1 MKEILQ
7 IYRYTFTY
15 IWSCVLVIFFNFL
28 YVIFNLLSLVLF
40 IPFLKVIF
48 PSGEVEKTELI
59 KPVFNGGVFDFFA
72 YIKDYYQYWMESMAR
87 ENAVNA
93 LWFVCLTVLAAFF
106 LKNIFR
112 YLAIFFQ
119 SYVRMAV
126 VRDIRLQ
133 LFEKAVKLPLSYYTN
148 ERKGDL
154 MTRMNNDV
162 NEIEV
167 AVVSLFDLFYR
178 DPIAII
184 INIATLIY
192 FSPQLTLISFLLL
205 PVSAFFI
212 SRIGKSLKR
221 TAKKSQ
227 EEMATLFSNI
237 EESIGAMRII
247 KAFNAM
253 DFVVAKFKRINS
265 RHQQLVTRTFRKKDL
280 TSPLNEFLGA
290 VVMISLVWFG
300 GKMIVEGTAE
310 MTGETF
316 LGFIIVFSQLLVPI
330 QSVANSMTYLNKAK
344 VSMERINEVLDSDEK
359 ILEKDDPVIVHELKN
374 GLAYENVSFKYQ
386 DNYILNNLSFSVEK
400 GTVVALVGESGSGKS
415 TVADLLP
422 RFYDVNN
429 GRITIDGIDIRDFT
443 LKSLRDQIA
452 VVSQESILFND
463 TVKNNILFGRPDA
476 TDEEVRQAARI
487 ANASD
492 FIEKMENGYETMI
505 GERGGKLSGGQ
516 RQRINIARA
525 VLKNAPILIL
535 DEATS
540 ALDIES
546 ERQVQQ
552 ALEELMKNKTSI
564 VIAHRLSTIRNADQ
578 IIVMSKGEIVET
590 GTHEELLML
599 KGTYFKLFS
608 LQF

>member
-1 MKEILQ
+1 
-7 IYRYTFTY
+7 
-15 IWSCVLVIFFNFL
+15 
-28 YVIFNLLSLVLF
+28 
-40 IPFLKVIF
+40 
-48 PSGEVEKTELI
+48 
-59 KPVFNGGVFDFFA
+59 
-72 YIKDYYQYWMESMAR
+72 
-87 ENAVNA
+87 
-93 LWFVCLTVLAAFF
+93 
-106 LKNIFR
+106 
-112 YLAIFFQ
+112 
-119 SYVRMAV
+119 
-126 VRDIRLQ
+126 
-133 LFEKAVKLPLSYYTN
+133 
-148 ERKGDL
+148 
-154 MTRMNNDV
+154 MNNDV

-167 AVVSLFDLFYR
+167 AVISLFDLFYR
-178 DPIAII
+178 DPVAII

-192 FSPQLTLISFLLL
+192 FSPQLTLISFVLL

-237 EESIGAMRII
+237 EENISAMRII

-253 DFVVAKFKRINS
+253 DFVTAKFKKINLW
-265 RHQQLVTRTFRKKDL
+265 HQQLVTRTFRKKDL

-290 VVMISLVWFG
+290 AVMISLVWFG

-330 QSVANSMTYLNKAK
+330 QSVANSVTYLNKAK
-344 VSMERINEVLDSDEK
+344 VSMDRINEVLNSDEK
-359 ILEKDDPVIVHELKN
+359 ILENDQPLVINELKDKI
-374 GLAYENVSFKYQ
+374 AYENVSFKYQ
-386 DNYILNNLSFSVEK
+386 DAYVLNNLSFSVRK

-422 RFYDVNN
+422 RFYDVTE
-429 GRITIDGIDIRDFT
+429 GRITIDGTDIRNFS

-452 VVSQESILFND
+452 IVSQESILFND

-476 TDEEVRQAARI
+476 TEEEVMQAARI

-578 IIVMSKGEIVET
+578 IIVMSKGKIVET

>member
-1 MKEILQ
+1 MKEVLQ

-28 YVIFNLLSLVLF
+28 YVVFNLLSLVLF

-48 PSGEVEKTELI
+48 PSGESEQVQLI
-59 KPVFNGGVFDFFA
+59 KPDFHGGLFDFFN
-72 YIKDYYQYWMESMAR
+72 YVKDYYQYWMESMAR

-106 LKNIFR
+106 LKNVFR

-119 SYVRMAV
+119 SYVRIAV

-133 LFEKAVKLPLSYYTN
+133 LFEKAVKLPLSYYTS

-167 AVVSLFDLFYR
+167 AVISLFDLFYR
-178 DPIAII
+178 DPVAII

-192 FSPQLTLISFLLL
+192 FSPQLTLISFVLL

-237 EESIGAMRII
+237 EENISAMRII

-253 DFVVAKFKRINS
+253 DFVTAKFKKINLW
-265 RHQQLVTRTFRKKDL
+265 HQRLVTRTFRKKDL

-290 VVMISLVWFG
+290 AVMISLVWFG

-330 QSVANSMTYLNKAK
+330 QSVANSVTYLNKAK
-344 VSMERINEVLDSDEK
+344 VSMERINEVLNSDEK
-359 ILEKDDPVIVHELKN
+359 ILEKENPLVIDVLKDRVT
-374 GLAYENVSFKYQ
+374 YENVSFKYQ
-386 DNYILNNLSFSVEK
+386 DAYVLNNLSFSVRK

-422 RFYDVNN
+422 RFYDVTE
-429 GRITIDGIDIRDFT
+429 GRITIDGTDIRNFS

-476 TDEEVRQAARI
+476 TDEEVMRAAKI
-487 ANASD
+487 ANAHD
-492 FIEKMENGYETMI
+492 FIEKMENGYETVI